1 MFLLFLQEVQ
11 CLQNVYYDVEPN
23 MSAKFVR
30 LVRYASQIKG
40 EEDEEFWYL

>member
-1 MFLLFLQEVQ
+1 MMLHALL
-11 CLQNVYYDVEPN
+11 YSEPN
-23 MSAKFVR
+23 MSAKFVW